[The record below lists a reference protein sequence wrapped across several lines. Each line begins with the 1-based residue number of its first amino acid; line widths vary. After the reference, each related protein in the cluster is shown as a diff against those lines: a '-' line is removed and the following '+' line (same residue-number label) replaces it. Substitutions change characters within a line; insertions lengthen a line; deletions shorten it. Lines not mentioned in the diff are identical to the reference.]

1 MGQIHQKL
9 EALRARNYSFRTLG
23 KRLHEFGMPS
33 AQGWTNLL
41 EKHREDPADVELIS
55 TWSNALD
62 NALLDDIRYGSRAV
76 SIYDLDKETA
86 STLVQHAPEWI
97 NQESPYLSTYP
108 TPLTQNELSTTAS
121 GPFVSA
127 TESLE
132 NNGCRIVICAKRY
145 VKSREEISI
154 SSLEQNVQDS
164 LTGYEEIFGIRCSYA
179 QGYDSF
185 HIHPE
190 DNRIE
195 IHLDMS
201 CHMTGDDI
209 LQARN
214 RHISLVEE
222 WGSRILGRPL
232 ILGPARNFF
241 PLVRSL
247 YNQPDGA
254 VPNLGHAT
262 TTASIK
268 DERMR
273 RKTADL
279 RTEPFHQGGLAGV
292 DNLTDLYSITK
303 TWERLSTGV
312 PVLSLTIPGH
322 FGLVGS
328 PNARVDYAIISHCT
342 SESDFTF
349 VMSKLL

>member
-23 KRLHEFGMPS
+23 KRLHASAMPS
-33 AQGWTNLL
+33 AKGWPNLL
-41 EKHREDPADVELIS
+41 EKHKEDPADTELIS
-55 TWSNALD
+55 TWSDALD
-62 NALLDDIRYGSRAV
+62 ETLLDDIRYGSRAV
-76 SIYDLDKETA
+76 STYDLYDGAA
-86 STLVQHAPEWI
+86 SVLKQHAPEWI
-97 NQESPYLSTYP
+97 NVNSPYISTYP
-108 TPLTQNELSTTAS
+108 APLTQSELSTTAS

-127 TESLE
+127 VENLE
-132 NNGCRIVICAKRY
+132 GDGCRIVICVKRY
-145 VKSREEISI
+145 VKSREEISL
-154 SSLEQNVQDS
+154 SSLDQNVQDS
-164 LTGYEEIFGIRCSYA
+164 LTGYEEIFGIRCSYM
-179 QGYDSF
+179 QGYDSI
-185 HIHPE
+185 HIHPA
-190 DNRIE
+190 DNRLE
-195 IHLDMS
+195 IHLDLN
-201 CHMTGDDI
+201 CHLTSDDI

-214 RHISLVEE
+214 RHISSIEE

-232 ILGPARNFF
+232 KLNAARNFF
-241 PLVRSL
+241 PLIRSL

-262 TTASIK
+262 ATASIK

-303 TWERLSTGV
+303 TWDRTSAGT

-328 PNARVDYAIISHCT
+328 ANARVDYAIISHCT
-342 SESDFTF
+342 NESDFTF